1 MNQAYQEAKSSN
13 HGSMNIS
20 VKRKIYAK
28 RQHGKRDR
36 GSHPRTNKAQLT
48 LGLQGCNAMGLEML
62 VAVVAAE
69 KHFLAHMALVRALQ
83 FTCTQAT
90 EGDQHFILWLLRVA
104 EGGCLL
110 NCSTYTTLQAKCSF
124 FFWFA
129 LIAIIVKISQIR
141 SILKWSNFKKHSVK
155 TATTKKPL

>member
-69 KHFLAHMALVRALQ
+69 KHFLAHVALVRALQ
-83 FTCTQAT
+83 FTCAQAT
-90 EGDQHFILWLLRVA
+90 EGDQHFTLWLLWVA
-104 EGGCLL
+104 EGWCLL
-110 NCSTYTTLQAKCSF
+110 NCSTYTTIQAKFSIFLVCT
-124 FFWFA
+124 
-129 LIAIIVKISQIR
+129 K
-141 SILKWSNFKKHSVK
+141 SILMCMCVRTRMQICTCVCMHVWKCHTN
-155 TATTKKPL
+155 